1 MSYRLSYKTNVLK
14 SGQLLV
20 RVSSDDF
27 KKVQLMIYVLLQITD
42 GQTLPYIWQSV
53 FQLIFGADFPSFEA
67 KDKLLLTFGHGRRLH
82 AGATLVLSSD
92 HQI

>member
-42 GQTLPYIWQSV
+42 GQTLPYI
-53 FQLIFGADFPSFEA
+53 
-67 KDKLLLTFGHGRRLH
+67 
-82 AGATLVLSSD
+82 
-92 HQI
+92 